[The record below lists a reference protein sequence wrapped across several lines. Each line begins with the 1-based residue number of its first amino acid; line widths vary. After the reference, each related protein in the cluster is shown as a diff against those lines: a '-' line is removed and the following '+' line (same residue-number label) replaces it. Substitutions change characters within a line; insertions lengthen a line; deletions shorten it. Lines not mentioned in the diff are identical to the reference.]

1 MASFYSLFMRLVGV
15 LLCIATYVLIATNV
29 YAYLKV
35 IILLLKK
42 RLGVTFGLIWI
53 GIGVS
58 LLYNI
63 IFNHFMA
70 MIIKPGG
77 PKELVSDEQLRKE
90 IKNKETRKAARVAV
104 NEGEDGKVT
113 KPNPDF

>member
-1 MASFYSLFMRLVGV
+1 
-15 LLCIATYVLIATNV
+15 
-29 YAYLKV
+29 
-35 IILLLKK
+35 LLLKK

-53 GIGVS
+53 GIGLS

-77 PKELVSDEQLRKE
+77 PKELV
-90 IKNKETRKAARVAV
+90 
-104 NEGEDGKVT
+104 
-113 KPNPDF
+113 

>member
-1 MASFYSLFMRLVGV
+1 M

-29 YAYLKV
+29 YAYFKV
-35 IILLLKK
+35 IIFLLKK

-53 GIGVS
+53 GIGLS

-77 PKELVSDEQLRKE
+77 PKELL
-90 IKNKETRKAARVAV
+90 
-104 NEGEDGKVT
+104 
-113 KPNPDF
+113 